1 MFGIGMTEL
10 MVILAVGVLVLGPK
24 RLPELASSLGKGLAE
39 LRRAS
44 SEAKREFLGVSSA
57 PDSDA
62 QAQVGSAAGG
72 PELAAGAPA
81 IEPSVSRG

>member
-10 MVILAVGVLVLGPK
+10 LVILAVGVLVLGPK

-44 SEAKREFLGVSSA
+44 SEAKREFLGANDA
-57 PDSDA
+57 PGSDTSV
-62 QAQVGSAAGG
+62 QGGSAGA
-72 PELAAGAPA
+72 ELVAGAEA
-81 IEPSVSRG
+81 LEPSGSSGG